1 MKFNDENLEFA
12 VSQAVDGVLADHDRH
27 ALGRRLEDADA
38 LAFAADHEQINALL
52 RANAALPSID
62 FEAFADR
69 ISSAIEREELLSP
82 APLQIRPIVVRPTW
96 TRRLATAAA
105 IMLVGAAA
113 WPFLPQSSPSVPHST
128 GQAFVEV
135 PMTHT
140 PRSPGV
146 ATITVGPS
154 QEMVSRGMT
163 AGLNPDS
170 AKHQPRVVISSAESP
185 GDVKPY

>member
-52 RANAALPSID
+52 RANAILPPID

-69 ISSAIEREELLSP
+69 VSTAIEREELLAA
-82 APLQIRPIVVRPTW
+82 APLQIRPAAERPTW

-105 IMLVGAAA
+105 VMLVGAAA
-113 WPFLPQSSPSVPHST
+113 WPFLPHST
-128 GQAFVEV
+128 PKPAGPTGEAFVEIPAV
-135 PMTHT
+135 RA
-140 PRSPGV
+140 PRAAGV
-146 ATITVGPS
+146 TSITVGPS

-163 AGLNPDS
+163 AGLNPDA
-170 AKHQPRVVISSAESP
+170 AKHQPRVVISSDESS